1 MAPNL
6 ARVFSSALRP
16 CQREISRV
24 IRGFPEKRISQ
35 IPLRGHSRGRAANLD
50 TKFPR
55 HPDLYS
61 PNPLT
66 GLELSRVAGAV
77 ERCAH
82 AAPPL
87 HACAQVGPR
96 DCLAAIRYVLRLAPT
111 PLALVVQ
118 A

>member
-1 MAPNL
+1 MQGAGMALQLCNL
-6 ARVFSSALRP
+6 QLGVWGG
-16 CQREISRV
+16 
-24 IRGFPEKRISQ
+24 RGAPHAT
-35 IPLRGHSRGRAANLD
+35 LLH
-50 TKFPR
+50 
-55 HPDLYS
+55 
-61 PNPLT
+61 
-66 GLELSRVAGAV
+66 GLQPQQSRVAGAV

-82 AAPPL
+82 AAPPQ